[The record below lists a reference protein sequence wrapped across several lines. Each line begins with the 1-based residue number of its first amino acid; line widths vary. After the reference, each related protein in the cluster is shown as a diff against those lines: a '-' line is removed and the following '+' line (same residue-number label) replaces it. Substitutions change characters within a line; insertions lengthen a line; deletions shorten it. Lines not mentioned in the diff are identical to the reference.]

1 MVPMAPRAKA
11 EPTAADVKSVLAWL
25 ERKGSRVNREGM
37 ARYGIVA
44 EKVFGVS
51 VGSLRDH
58 AKLLGKS
65 HELALALWNT
75 RIYEARLLAA
85 FVDDPALVTSSQMNA
100 WCKDFDNWAV
110 CDTVCF
116 HLFDRS
122 PLAYEKVVSWATRKA
137 EFERRAAFAL
147 LASLALHDKRR
158 EDAAF
163 LSTFTLMKQAASD
176 ERNFVKKAVSW
187 ALKGVGQRSLPLHQR
202 AVALARELSD
212 SSDKT
217 ERWIGKDALRDLT
230 TDKTLTRLE
239 RKESRPASRHK
250 GAQTVPSS
258 TRKAAAKKVSKK
270 AAKAP
275 RKVRAQA

>member
-1 MVPMAPRAKA
+1 MAPRAKA

-25 ERKGSRVNREGM
+25 ESNGSRVNREGM

-51 VGSLRDH
+51 VGTLRDH

-65 HELALALWNT
+65 HDLALALWNT

-137 EFERRAAFAL
+137 EFEKRAAFAL

-163 LSTFTLMKQAASD
+163 LFAFALMKQAASD
-176 ERNFVKKAVSW
+176 PRNFVKKAVSW
-187 ALKGVGQRSLPLHQR
+187 ALKGVGQRSLPLHER

-230 TDKTLTRLE
+230 TDKTLARLE
-239 RKESRPASRHK
+239 RKESRPANHK
-250 GAQTVPSS
+250 GTKSVPSS

-275 RKVRAQA
+275 RKVQAQA

>member
-1 MVPMAPRAKA
+1 M
-11 EPTAADVKSVLAWL
+11 
-25 ERKGSRVNREGM
+25 NREGM

-44 EKVFGVS
+44 EKVFGC
-51 VGSLRDH
+51 LRRHPARPRQATGQESRPRARTLEH
-58 AKLLGKS
+58 AHLRG
-65 HELALALWNT
+65 AP
-75 RIYEARLLAA
+75 LLAA

-137 EFERRAAFAL
+137 EFEKRAAFAL

-163 LSTFTLMKQAASD
+163 LATFALVKQAASD

-230 TDKTLTRLE
+230 ADKTLTRLE
-239 RKESRPASRHK
+239 RKKSRPASRHK
-250 GAQTVPSS
+250 GTKTVPSS
-258 TRKAAAKKVSKK
+258 TRKAAAKKVSKR

>member
-1 MVPMAPRAKA
+1 MAPRAKT
-11 EPTAADVKSVLAWL
+11 EPTTAAVKSVMAWL
-25 ERKGSRVNREGM
+25 ERKGSRANREGM

-51 VGSLRDH
+51 VGTLRDH

-65 HELALALWNT
+65 HELALALWKT
-75 RIYEARLLAA
+75 RTYEARLLAA

-116 HLFDRS
+116 HLFDRT
-122 PLAYEKVVSWATRKA
+122 PLAYEKVVSWAARKA
-137 EFERRAAFAL
+137 EFEKRAAFAL

-163 LSTFTLMKQAASD
+163 LSTFALMKQAASD

-187 ALKGVGQRSLPLHQR
+187 ALKGVGQRSLLLHQR
-202 AVALARELSD
+202 AVTLARELSA

-217 ERWIGKDALRDLT
+217 ERWVGKDALRDLNA
-230 TDKTLTRLE
+230 DKTLARLQ
-239 RKESRPASRHK
+239 RKKSQPASPQK
-250 GAQTVPSS
+250 GTKTVPSS
-258 TRKAAAKKVSKK
+258 TRKATTKKATEK

-275 RKVRAQA
+275 RKVRAGK